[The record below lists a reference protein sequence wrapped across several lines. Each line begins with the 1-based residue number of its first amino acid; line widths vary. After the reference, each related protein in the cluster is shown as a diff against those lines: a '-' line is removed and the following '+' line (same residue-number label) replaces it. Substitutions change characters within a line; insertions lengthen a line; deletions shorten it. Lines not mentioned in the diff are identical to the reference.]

1 MSPIL
6 HLPFTIFRPVR
17 HSVQLSVF
25 RPKNA
30 IPCYA
35 ITTITTPRPPIP
47 HPPQRPRHSR
57 DPPPRCPHPSILLFL
72 LLVSLPNHIFLFL
85 LLLTT
90 TTSKILP
97 PLNIHRILGPRPH
110 ALPQRPNHPHVGA
123 LQQGG
128 CAMEGVGGEDAGERG
143 GVQGSADSVVEARV
157 GMWGLLGE
165 LKGERVCSS
174 IISTLS
180 IARADNHF

>member
-35 ITTITTPRPPIP
+35 ITTITTPRLPIP

-57 DPPPRCPHPSILLFL
+57 DPPPRGPHSSILLIL
-72 LLVSLPNHIFLFL
+72 ALVSLPFLHHHL
-85 LLLTT
+85 LLFTT
-90 TTSKILP
+90 TTNPTTISKILP

-128 CAMEGVGGEDAGERG
+128 CAVEGVGGEDAGERG
-143 GVQGSADSVVEARV
+143 GV
-157 GMWGLLGE
+157 
-165 LKGERVCSS
+165 
-174 IISTLS
+174 
-180 IARADNHF
+180 